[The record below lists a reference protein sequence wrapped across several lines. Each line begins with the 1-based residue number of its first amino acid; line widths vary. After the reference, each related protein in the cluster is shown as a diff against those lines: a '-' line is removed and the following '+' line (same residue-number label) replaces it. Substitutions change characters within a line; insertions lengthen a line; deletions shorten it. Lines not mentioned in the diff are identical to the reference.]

1 MVSFSF
7 FKGPIR
13 NYKYKSGA
21 QKRKEKLRKEVLQKS
36 QVGSLNKYFNT
47 NNVDNFVVNDIEN
60 QFDIESNENEKT
72 SSNVNENEE
81 LNQTVNEN
89 EKSSTTGAF
98 WGSYHLER
106 DVECTALST
115 RSYGKIVCKKC
126 PSIVVVCSEC
136 FITIFYVSIYTNLM
150 PSILLLDSKKRSS
163 SFQTFYYVFNTFYLL
178 GFKLSKQKSSIE
190 VTTPLH
196 STFFIVGVFC
206 ETTQIGKES
215 LRPIEKKAAKKK
227 RQNDTIANLI
237 DLVNEMDEK
246 RKKKD
251 DEKE

>member
-36 QVGSLNKYFNT
+36 QT

-89 EKSSTTGAF
+89 EKSSSDRHSTPNQLAEKMTQCCYMWPAF
-98 WGSYHLER
+98 LNKHGNVGTISCFLVLSRICKARSEL
-106 DVECTALST
+106 LST
-115 RSYGKIVCKKC
+115 EPPGDFEPC
-126 PSIVVVCSEC
+126 
-136 FITIFYVSIYTNLM
+136 VSM
-150 PSILLLDSKKRSS
+150 PLDPGWELKVRVYA
-163 SFQTFYYVFNTFYLL
+163 SFKNGFASL
-178 GFKLSKQKSSIE
+178 G
-190 VTTPLH
+190 
-196 STFFIVGVFC
+196 
-206 ETTQIGKES
+206 
-215 LRPIEKKAAKKK
+215 
-227 RQNDTIANLI
+227 
-237 DLVNEMDEK
+237 LV
-246 RKKKD
+246 
-251 DEKE
+251 